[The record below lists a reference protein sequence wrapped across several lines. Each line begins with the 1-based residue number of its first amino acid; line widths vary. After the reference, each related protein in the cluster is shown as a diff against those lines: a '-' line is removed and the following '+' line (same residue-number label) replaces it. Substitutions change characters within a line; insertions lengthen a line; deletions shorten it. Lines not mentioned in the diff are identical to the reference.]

1 MGMAIIET
9 LEASPS
15 AITRQMSCKGDADH
29 VLNDLSKM
37 KKLLKAADAY
47 HEYAKK
53 YVAFEVR
60 TYVDFVN
67 LPGDISSV
75 NVSQDKKM
83 VLNAIN
89 AMSDTEREAL
99 ARECEETCT
108 SVFSVLKRRKLERS
122 KDNASASAI
131 RESSRIIEEF
141 DEKGETILEIKA
153 PHGMK
158 YFSSVFDAMENR
170 TKDRLL
176 KRGAV
181 CIGGK
186 RYVDPS
192 NWSKFEDLKTAFEKR
207 AVSIRNDVLSADSL
221 ISKISKYDQ
230 WKESL
235 GYEYEWIFAL
245 ISYFNASERVQERM
259 RDVFAMMAYQDT
271 FFDFNAPEEYV
282 NKFEHLLLGGSDV
295 V

>member
-1 MGMAIIET
+1 MGVEIIKT

-37 KKLLKAADAY
+37 KKLLKAADVY

-60 TYVDFVN
+60 TYIDFVN
-67 LPGDISSV
+67 LPGDLSSV
-75 NVSQDKKM
+75 KVSQDKKT

-99 ARECEETCT
+99 AKECEETCT
-108 SVFSVLKRRKLERS
+108 SVFSVLKRRRLERS
-122 KDNASASAI
+122 KDNASATAI

-141 DEKGETILEIKA
+141 DKKGETVLEIKA

-158 YFSSVFDAMENR
+158 YFSSVFDAIENR

-181 CIGGK
+181 CVGDK
-186 RYVDPS
+186 RYIDPS
-192 NWSKFEDLKTAFEKR
+192 KRSKFEDLKTAFEKR
-207 AVSIRNDVLSADSL
+207 AVSIKNDVLSADSL

-230 WKESL
+230 WKDNL
-235 GYEYEWIFAL
+235 GYGYEWIFAL

-259 RDVFAMMAYQDT
+259 RDVFAMMAWQDT
-271 FFDFNAPEEYV
+271 FFDSNAPEEYV
-282 NKFEHLLLGGSDV
+282 DEFERLLLWGSDAL
-295 V
+295 